1 MAQTGSHRPGTL
13 RMGMVGGGRDA
24 FIGAVHRLAAC
35 MDGHVVMVAGAL
47 ASTPEKS
54 LASGKDLGLDPSRVY
69 PDWQTML
76 AAESQLP
83 REKRIDF
90 VSIVT
95 PNHMHFPIAKAF
107 AQAGIHVVCD
117 KPMVLSSDQA
127 RELHDLTAAHKIVFG
142 VTYNYSGYPMV
153 KQARDLVRSGELGD
167 LRRVVVEYHQ
177 GWLATPLETS
187 GQKQAGWRTDPA
199 RSGAGAIGDIG
210 SHAEQLA
217 SYITGLE
224 IESICADLS
233 TFLPGR
239 RVDDDAAVLMRFA
252 PRSGVAA
259 RGLLIASQIQAG
271 CENDLA
277 IRVGGSKGTL
287 TWRQEDPNLLILRS
301 DNQPERI
308 FRRGNAYLGNLA
320 KAGARVPSG
329 HPEGF
334 IEAFANVYN
343 SIAAAIR
350 AGAGGPQAASEFD
363 FPGVIDGARGV
374 HFIERAL
381 ASSQSQTKWTDAK
394 FSLQG

>member
-1 MAQTGSHRPGTL
+1 
-13 RMGMVGGGRDA
+13 MGMVGGGRDA

-35 MDGHVVMVAGAL
+35 MDGHVAMVAGAL

-54 LASGKDLGLDPSRVY
+54 IASGRDLGLDPARVY

-76 AAESQLP
+76 AAEAKLP
-83 REKRIDF
+83 REQRIDF

-95 PNHMHFPIAKAF
+95 PNHMHFPIAQAF

-117 KPMVLSSDQA
+117 KPMVLTSEQA
-127 RELHDLTAAHKIVFG
+127 KILHDITADKKIIFG

-167 LRRVVVEYHQ
+167 IRRVVVEYHQ
-177 GWLATPLETS
+177 GWLATPLESS

-224 IESICADLS
+224 LDAICADLS

-239 RVDDDAAVLMRFA
+239 RVDDDAAVLLRFQA
-252 PRSGVAA
+252 RGGVAA
-259 RGLLIASQIQAG
+259 RGILVASQIQAG

-277 IRVGGSKGTL
+277 IRIGGSKGTL
-287 TWRQEDPNLLILRS
+287 TWRQEDPNLLVLRT
-301 DNQPERI
+301 DGQPERI
-308 FRRGNAYLGNLA
+308 YRRGNPYLGNLA

-350 AGAGGPQAASEFD
+350 AGAGGPQAATEFD

-374 HFIERAL
+374 RFIESAI
-381 ASSQSQTKWTDAK
+381 ASNASQSKWTPAR
-394 FSLQG
+394 FSI

>member
-1 MAQTGSHRPGTL
+1 MSHIGSLRPGTL

-35 MDGHVVMVAGAL
+35 MDGHVAVVAGAL

-54 LASGKDLGLDPSRVY
+54 LASGRDLGLDPSRVY
-69 PDWQTML
+69 PDWQSML
-76 AAESQLP
+76 AAETKLP
-83 REKRIDF
+83 RERRIDF

-95 PNHMHFPIAKAF
+95 PNFMHHPIAKAF
-107 AQAGIHVVCD
+107 AEAGIHVVCD
-117 KPMVLSSDQA
+117 KPMVLTSAQA
-127 RELHDLTAAHKIVFG
+127 RELCEITAARRVVFG

-153 KQARDLVRSGELGD
+153 KQARDLVRNGELGD
-167 LRRVVVEYHQ
+167 IRRVVVEYHQ

-224 IESICADLS
+224 LDSICADLS

-239 RVDDDAAVLMRFA
+239 RVDDDAAVMMRFA
-252 PRSGVAA
+252 PRNGVAA
-259 RGLLIASQIQAG
+259 RGMLIASQIQAG
-271 CENDLA
+271 CENDLT
-277 IRVGGSKGTL
+277 IRIGGSKGTL
-287 TWRQEDPNLLILRS
+287 TWSQEDPNFLVLRS
-301 DNQPERI
+301 DGQPERI
-308 FRRGNAYLGNLA
+308 FRRGNPYLGNLA

-343 SIAAAIR
+343 SVAAAIR
-350 AGAGGPQAASEFD
+350 AGAGGPQAATEFD
-363 FPGVIDGARGV
+363 FPGVMDGARGV
-374 HFIERAL
+374 HFIERAIE
-381 ASSQSQTKWTDAK
+381 SSQSQAKWTDAR
-394 FSLQG
+394 FSA